1 MKTIPLLI
9 AGATLALTATTDAA
23 AQSGTMP
30 DFTGATWLNSPPL
43 SIEDMEGRAVMVEV
57 FRTW

>member
-9 AGATLALTATTDAA
+9 AGATLALTATSDAF
-23 AQSGTMP
+23 AQGGTMP
-30 DFTGATWLNSPPL
+30 EFTGATWLNSPPL

>member
-1 MKTIPLLI
+1 MKNLPLLVSS
-9 AGATLALTATTDAA
+9 GVLALAATAPSA

-30 DFTGATWLNSPPL
+30 DFAGATWLNSPPL
-43 SIEDMEGRAVMVEV
+43 SAEDMEGRAVLVEV